1 MEWIKEN
8 NPHYV
13 EQIIQ
18 MEEERKKIEAEGEGE
33 ILQMSNLEKMRYK
46 NSSDSPGLSKNKF
59 EGLDN
64 EEEEKVDD
72 TKKDKKED
80 TISFNKGKT

>member
-18 MEEERKKIEAEGEGE
+18 MEEERKEIEAEGEGE

-46 NSSDSPGLSKNKF
+46 NSSDSPGLSMK
-59 EGLDN
+59 
-64 EEEEKVDD
+64 
-72 TKKDKKED
+72 
-80 TISFNKGKT
+80 